1 MTGIRPSETIA
12 VRPGTARLRPR
23 ARLPELDPV
32 RVECARKLPYL
43 DPDGGHH
50 AALDESRDLTK
61 GQRAMGLA
69 FLVS

>member
-1 MTGIRPSETIA
+1 
-12 VRPGTARLRPR
+12 
-23 ARLPELDPV
+23 LDPV